1 MKIETVK
8 PQEMKAETPKT
19 VEDAVN
25 SFLQEKYD
33 DVINFLKNNREEI
46 GEFCLQVKDS
56 YGEND
61 KSTPLLMMAV
71 LIEKLL

>member
-1 MKIETVK
+1 MNV
-8 PQEMKAETPKT
+8 ETPKN
-19 VEDAVN
+19 VKDAVN

-33 DVINFLKNNREEI
+33 DVINFLRNNRGEI